1 MSAVLKFGGTS
12 LINAGGFRA
21 VANIIKNEH
30 SPVVILSA
38 IHNVTNQLN
47 KLFYYSDMQ
56 NMDAINTC
64 ITDIGKKHNKIMDD
78 LSIESKIKHEANHL
92 LDNKLNS
99 STGLLHHIIKYPNHI
114 ETQYLKQN
122 IMVTGEQISCLIMD
136 NYLKLQN
143 IHSQKVEGSKLFL
156 CNHIINPYPCDIST
170 LSIKR
175 MISPIITK
183 NNIPLIEGYYGRD
196 RHDNIITFGR
206 NGSDLTAT
214 FIADSL
220 NINRVKIYKVE
231 IDEMDA
237 WKEGY
242 VGVIDEEGNTISEL
256 LFDDAMTIAKSN
268 RNVLSYSM
276 LRPLINN
283 RKIIIE
289 IKNTMQPNLNGT
301 KIIRK

>member
-1 MSAVLKFGGTS
+1 
-12 LINAGGFRA
+12 
-21 VANIIKNEH
+21 
-30 SPVVILSA
+30 
-38 IHNVTNQLN
+38 
-47 KLFYYSDMQ
+47 
-56 NMDAINTC
+56 
-64 ITDIGKKHNKIMDD
+64 
-78 LSIESKIKHEANHL
+78 
-92 LDNKLNS
+92 
-99 STGLLHHIIKYPNHI
+99 
-114 ETQYLKQN
+114 
-122 IMVTGEQISCLIMD
+122 
-136 NYLKLQN
+136 
-143 IHSQKVEGSKLFL
+143 
-156 CNHIINPYPCDIST
+156 
-170 LSIKR
+170 
-175 MISPIITK
+175 
-183 NNIPLIEGYYGRD
+183 NIPLIEGYHGRD
-196 RHDNIITFGR
+196 KHDNIITFGR

-237 WKEGY
+237 WKDGY